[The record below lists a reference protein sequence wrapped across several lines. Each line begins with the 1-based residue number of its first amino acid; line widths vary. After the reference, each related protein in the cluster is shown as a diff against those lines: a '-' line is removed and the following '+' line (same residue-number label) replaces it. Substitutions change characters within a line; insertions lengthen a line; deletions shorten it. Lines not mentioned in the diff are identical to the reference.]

1 MSTHSRIGIEQED
14 GSVKSIYCHWDGHV
28 ETNGKCLMEHYSDP
42 VKAAELIELGSI
54 SQLHPKLSTDQ
65 PHSFSKPEDGVTVA
79 YHRDRGEAK
88 VIDKNTKVTRY
99 FDTSEEE
106 YVYMLTQEGEWVCKV
121 PDWPG
126 VATVSDVLSARLAWL
141 EQARK

>member
-14 GSVKSIYCHWDGHV
+14 GSVKSIHCHWDGHI
-28 ETNGKCLMEHYSDP
+28 ETNGKCLVEHYSDP
-42 VKAAELIELGSI
+42 AKAAALIELGSI

-65 PHSFSKPEDGVTVA
+65 PHSFNSPVNGVTVA

-88 VIDKNTKVTRY
+88 VIDKDKTVTRY

-106 YVYMLTQEGEWVCKV
+106 YVYMLTQEGEWICKSPMIAGIV
-121 PDWPG
+121 KVED
-126 VATVSDVLSARLAWL
+126 ALKIHA
-141 EQARK
+141 